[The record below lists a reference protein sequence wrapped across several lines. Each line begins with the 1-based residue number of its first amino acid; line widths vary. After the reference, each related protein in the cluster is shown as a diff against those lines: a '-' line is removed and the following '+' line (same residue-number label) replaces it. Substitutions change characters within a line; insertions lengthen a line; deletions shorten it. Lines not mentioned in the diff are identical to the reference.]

1 MTTRTGHHRAQTSDA
16 VQPSRAHSTEGN
28 RKGYFPL
35 ALLTWALGAALFLGA
50 AATVATAPS
59 SWLVDPIPDS
69 VAAEQQT
76 RTALA
81 ARQLQRSLDS
91 GVSDLTAVAAGIRG
105 LKDAETPST
114 LLAHLM
120 SARNRYRGVVYL
132 APTGEVRAKA
142 GADVDVT
149 VVKAADKPALVVG
162 PPQGVSPRVFVSV
175 PVTGEGNGRL
185 VAEFTPNTLVWP
197 LSLAGPG
204 NTRLLNADRKVIGA
218 TTGFT
223 AFEPLTR
230 PDLEQAAQAAA
241 GGPGHAIHDVD
252 GQRHAVSWA
261 PVTST
266 QPTRQT
272 GLTVVTDRPESTL
285 TLPHSDEKRELV
297 LLGALIA
304 ALTIV
309 VFGWLYVVIVG
320 PLSALAKAAGRLV
333 RGDTQEPVIV
343 RRYDRLGLIAR
354 DLERIR
360 RDRIGSTR

>member
-1 MTTRTGHHRAQTSDA
+1 MTTRTGLHRIRT
-16 VQPSRAHSTEGN
+16 
-28 RKGYFPL
+28 RKKAEPGADSPPRRWFPL
-35 ALLTWALGAALFLGA
+35 ALLTWALGAAAFLGA

-59 SWLVDPIPDS
+59 SWLVDPIPES

-91 GVSDLTAVAAGIRG
+91 GVSDLNAVAAGIRV
-105 LKDAETPST
+105 LKDTETPSK
-114 LLAHLM
+114 LLVQLM
-120 SARNRYRGVVYL
+120 STRDRYRGVAYL

-142 GADVDVT
+142 GEDVDVAAIKT
-149 VVKAADKPALVVG
+149 ADKPALAVG
-162 PPQGVSPRVFVSV
+162 PPQGVSPRVFVSA
-175 PVTGEGNGRL
+175 PVTGERAGRL
-185 VAEFTPNTLVWP
+185 VAELKPNALIRP

-204 NTRLLNADRKVIGA
+204 NTRLLNSDRKVIGA

-230 PDLEQAAQAAA
+230 PDLEQAAKDAA
-241 GGPGHAIHDVD
+241 GGPGHALREVD

-272 GLTVVTDRPESTL
+272 GLTVVTDRPEASL
-285 TLPHSDEKRELV
+285 TLPHSDEKRELI
-297 LLGALIA
+297 LLGAVIA
-304 ALTIV
+304 VLTVV
-309 VFGWLYVVIVG
+309 VFGWLYVVIIS
-320 PLSALAKAAGRLV
+320 PLSALAKAAGRLA
-333 RGDTQEPVIV
+333 RGDTREPVIV
-343 RRYDRLGLIAR
+343 RRYDHLGLVAR

-360 RDRIGSTR
+360 RDLAGRTR